1 MNKAFVIADLKN
13 FVKNTIIRLKYRPIK
28 VKKKNIYYCIFQPG
42 KKHTGIADRL
52 KTVIL
57 QYDLAKASGYDFKLF
72 WENPFKLSDY
82 FVPKKEWTC
91 SLNDLEYSLFD
102 TKIISEVITWRKQ
115 SLLKPNKQ
123 YHCYRYA
130 GGVQPSVLPHTGQR
144 WGELFAELFEPSERL
159 LNAYFALNVKEKS
172 YVSVHFRF
180 VNALEK
186 FEHTYF
192 DNHLETQEEKD
203 ALVARCKNAVME
215 VQKEYLN
222 QDVYVFSDSKVFL
235 DSLSDMSV
243 KVLDSSN
250 IGHVSENKSD
260 DINLKSFL
268 DMYFMSK
275 SSAVYRMQ
283 APEIYSYSGYAML
296 AANMGNIPFYN
307 KKV

>member
-1 MNKAFVIADLKN
+1 MNRAFIIADLKN
-13 FVKNTIIRLKYRPIK
+13 FVKNTIIRLKYRPIRA
-28 VKKKNIYYCIFQPG
+28 KKRNIYYCIFEPG

-57 QYDLAKASGYDFKLF
+57 QYDLAKGSGYDFKLF

-82 FVPKKEWTC
+82 FVPKKNWLC
-91 SLNDLEYSLFD
+91 SLSDLEYSLID
-102 TKIISEVITWRKQ
+102 TKIISEVVTWRQQKK
-115 SLLKPNKQ
+115 LKPNKQ

-130 GGVQPSVLPHTGQR
+130 GGVQPNILPHTKQR